1 MRCLYVVCMTINE
14 TKGRRRRVWVCAHVL
29 PQKVFFPTCVLAR
42 LQPCQTTS
50 HPHSAQQ
57 LLDELPL
64 GGSEKLVDLQEKR
77 STVLQLPLG
86 L

>member
-1 MRCLYVVCMTINE
+1 MCTIAM
-14 TKGRRRRVWVCAHVL
+14 KGRPDGFGFVRTCC
-29 PQKVFFPTCVLAR
+29 PKKSTQSTTCVLAR
-42 LQPCQTTS
+42 LQPCETTS